1 MGTTASSSL
10 FAIDPLLLEILSS
23 LDFTQRESLLT
34 LNKRTG
40 DLLTSEAAYMVRR
53 GMLRTS
59 QRARA
64 GGGGTTSVSITHRV
78 PSSNPPSNHLI
89 LLFRA
94 NINLLIMTWCC
105 QARPGGATS
114 CCLLSAVCCLLS
126 AVCCL
131 LSAACCLLHT
141 ALRLA
146 WPSYCLRRPA
156 STAALATNP

>member
-64 GGGGTTSVSITHRV
+64 GGGGPQAFQSRTVS
-78 PSSNPPSNHLI
+78 
-89 LLFRA
+89 
-94 NINLLIMTWCC
+94 
-105 QARPGGATS
+105 
-114 CCLLSAVCCLLS
+114 
-126 AVCCL
+126 
-131 LSAACCLLHT
+131 
-141 ALRLA
+141 LRLT
-146 WPSYCLRRPA
+146 PLQTISSFSSGPTLIC
-156 STAALATNP
+156 